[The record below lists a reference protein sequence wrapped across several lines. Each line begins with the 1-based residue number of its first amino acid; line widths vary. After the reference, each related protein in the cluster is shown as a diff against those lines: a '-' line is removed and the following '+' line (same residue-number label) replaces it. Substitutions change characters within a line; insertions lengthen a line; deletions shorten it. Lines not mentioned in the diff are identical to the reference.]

1 MRYITR
7 SSGSPLYPFGYGLS
21 YTHFRYDDMV
31 LSSNVLKKG
40 GKIIVSVTVRNEGGY
55 DGYEV
60 VQLYLRDIYADVVR
74 PVKEL
79 RKFER
84 IFLKKGESREVKFVI
99 AEEDLKFYNSKL
111 QYVYEPGDF
120 EVMVG
125 TNSRD
130 VQSKTFFAE

>member
-1 MRYITR
+1 M
-7 SSGSPLYPFGYGLS
+7 
-21 YTHFRYDDMV
+21 
-31 LSSNVLKKG
+31 
-40 GKIIVSVTVRNEGGY
+40 TVRNEGGY

-130 VQSKTFFAE
+130 VQSKTFSAE

>member
-1 MRYITR
+1 M
-7 SSGSPLYPFGYGLS
+7 
-21 YTHFRYDDMV
+21 
-31 LSSNVLKKG
+31 
-40 GKIIVSVTVRNEGGY
+40 
-55 DGYEV
+55 
-60 VQLYLRDIYADVVR
+60 QLYLRDIYADVVR

-99 AEEDLKFYNSKL
+99 AEEDLNSNNSKL